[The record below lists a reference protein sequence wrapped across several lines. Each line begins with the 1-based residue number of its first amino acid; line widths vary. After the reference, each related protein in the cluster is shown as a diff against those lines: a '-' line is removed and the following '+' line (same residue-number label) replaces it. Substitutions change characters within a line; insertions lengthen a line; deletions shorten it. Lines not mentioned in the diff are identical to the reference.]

1 VTPPSLLAPCCCVL
15 LLSPCF
21 LPHVTLSSPHCCHVS
36 HHCCC
41 DSTVTLLLLISSLP
55 RCPVSPLAS
64 CYHSVLFHH
73 SHAAVLCCHC
83 IPLVSLSSLLS
94 PVLSLHCL
102 MLPLSLSPCCPV
114 SPLPPRFHPVVP
126 RHYCSY
132 PTCPILPL
140 PLSPSSSLPPSL
152 SSHGPPVVCDDDIT
166 IISLQS
172 VRCHPVVLCCH
183 HNCPLVVL
191 CVTVITPCPL
201 FPHFILPL
209 PRPVSALPSGSVL
222 SLVELST

>member
-1 VTPPSLLAPCCCVL
+1 MLLYCVAIVSLWSLCRHSAVPSVIPPLSHVATVIVP
-15 LLSPCF
+15 LLSC
-21 LPHVTLSSPHCCHVS
+21 VTIATP
-36 HHCCC
+36 
-41 DSTVTLLLLISSLP
+41 
-55 RCPVSPLAS
+55 
-64 CYHSVLFHH
+64 F
-73 SHAAVLCCHC
+73 
-83 IPLVSLSSLLS
+83 
-94 PVLSLHCL
+94 
-102 MLPLSLSPCCPV
+102 SPCCPTA
-114 SPLPPRFHPVVP
+114 L
-126 RHYCSY
+126 
-132 PTCPILPL
+132 LQ
-140 PLSPSSSLPPSL
+140 LSHLSHIAFATVTPSSSLPPSL
-152 SSHGPPVVCDDDIT
+152 SSHGPPVVCDDIT

>member
-1 VTPPSLLAPCCCVL
+1 MTPPSLLAPCCCVL

-55 RCPVSPLAS
+55 CVSIGILLSLCSVSPFS
-64 CYHSVLFHH
+64 CCCTVLPLYPFGLFVVTAVPSVIPPL
-73 SHAAVLCCHC
+73 SHVATV
-83 IPLVSLSSLLS
+83 IVPLLS
-94 PVLSLHCL
+94 CVTIATPF
-102 MLPLSLSPCCPV
+102 SPCCPTA
-114 SPLPPRFHPVVP
+114 L
-126 RHYCSY
+126 
-132 PTCPILPL
+132 LQ
-140 PLSPSSSLPPSL
+140 LSHLSHIAFAAVTPSSSLPPSL

-201 FPHFILPL
+201 FPHFILAL